1 MERKGGRVRGPGKD
15 RDKAPTVKPLLSGRL
30 GLGGARI
37 TQICPYL
44 RIQYKYIGYNR
55 PHLLYY
61 PQFLQCQH

>member
-15 RDKAPTVKPLLSGRL
+15 RDKAPLSYPGTL

-55 PHLLYY
+55 PHLLYC